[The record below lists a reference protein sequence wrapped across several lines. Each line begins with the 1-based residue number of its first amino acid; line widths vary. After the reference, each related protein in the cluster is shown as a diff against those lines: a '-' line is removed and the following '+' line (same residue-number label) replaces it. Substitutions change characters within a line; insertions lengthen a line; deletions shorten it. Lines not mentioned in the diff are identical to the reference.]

1 MFMKSPIFTYLVL
14 PIYLLTS
21 SAYADVMQKT
31 HPKKTNT
38 KQTAAAVCAAL
49 LTVATTSA
57 VVVTKL
63 TQHNPV
69 SGWATSSRLYRNKHA
84 LAVFLGRGLKKKFQ
98 REEME
103 VADDE
108 IAIVEAYESFFDG
121 LDAEKIIR
129 ETDSVTLSRSI
140 FYTAREPNGN
150 VKGYVV
156 LPGLVSRFEV
166 LPPHPETNERQ
177 FILRAIGNDSIIA
190 RGLMRDLARHMPEP
204 ADVDV
209 DAAL

>member
-1 MFMKSPIFTYLVL
+1 MVMKKQIFTYLVL
-14 PIYLLTS
+14 LIYLLTS
-21 SAYADVMQKT
+21 SAYADVTQKAVF
-31 HPKKTNT
+31 KKEHT
-38 KQTAAAVCAAL
+38 KQAAAAVCAAL

-57 VVVTKL
+57 VVLTKMSHQN
-63 TQHNPV
+63 TV
-69 SGWATSSRLYRNKHA
+69 AGWATRSRLYRDKHA
-84 LAVFLGRGLKKKFQ
+84 LAVFLGRGLKKKFS

-121 LDAEKIIR
+121 LDVEKIMS

-140 FYTAREPNGN
+140 FYTDRQPNGV

-166 LPPHPETNERQ
+166 LPPNPETYERE

-190 RGLMRDLARHMPEP
+190 RGLMRDLSRHMPAP

>member
-1 MFMKSPIFTYLVL
+1 MKSPIFTYLVL

-21 SAYADVMQKT
+21 SAQADMTQKAQL
-31 HPKKTNT
+31 KKAHT
-38 KQTAAAVCAAL
+38 KQAAAAVCAAF

-57 VVVTKL
+57 VVITKL

-98 REEME
+98 RDEME
-103 VADDE
+103 MADEE

-121 LDAEKIIR
+121 LDVEKIIR

-140 FYTAREPNGN
+140 FYTDRQPNGI
-150 VKGYVV
+150 VKGYIV
-156 LPGLVSRFEV
+156 LPGLVSRFDV

-190 RGLMRDLARHMPEP
+190 RGLMRDLSRHIPQP